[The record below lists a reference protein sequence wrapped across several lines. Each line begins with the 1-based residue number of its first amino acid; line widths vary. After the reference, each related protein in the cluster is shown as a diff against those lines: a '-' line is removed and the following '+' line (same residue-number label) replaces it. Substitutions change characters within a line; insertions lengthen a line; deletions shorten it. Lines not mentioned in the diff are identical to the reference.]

1 MKPANKKQNSLSK
14 NHKIFY
20 SLFSFFMEYTH
31 QSSWIIPFI
40 PLTVPMLIGVGLLI
54 FPTTTKNLRRMW
66 AFPSIFFLSIVM
78 ILSVDL
84 SIHQINNSFI
94 YQYVWSWT
102 INNDL
107 SLEFGYLIDPLTSI
121 MLILITTVGILV
133 LIYSDNYMSHDQGYL
148 RFFAYM
154 SFFNTS
160 MLGLV
165 TSSNLIQ
172 IYIFWELVGMCSY
185 LLIGF
190 WFTRPIAAN
199 ACQKAFVT
207 NRVGDFG
214 LLLGILGFYWIT
226 GSLEFGDLFQI
237 FNNLI
242 YNNEVNIFFVTLC
255 ALLLFCGSVAKSAQ
269 FPLHVWL
276 PDAMEGPTPISA
288 LIHAATMV
296 AAGIFLVARLLP
308 LFIVIPSIMN
318 VIAFIGIITVVLG
331 ATLALAQQDIK
342 RNLAYSTMSQLGY
355 MMLALGMGS
364 YRAALF
370 HLITH
375 AYSKALLFLG
385 SGSIIHSMEA
395 IVGYSPDKSQNMV
408 LMGGLTKHTPITKT
422 TFLIGTLS
430 LCGIPPFAC
439 FWSKDE
445 ILNDSWL
452 YSPIFAIIAC
462 FTAGLTAFY
471 MFRIYLL
478 VFEGY
483 LNVHFENFNGKKN
496 SSFYSISL
504 WGKEGKFFLKKK
516 MNLLALLTMNN
527 NKRTS
532 VFRKK
537 IYPHRI
543 NRNMKSITRRFIDM
557 TYFGTQKTASCFYP
571 HESDN
576 TMLFSM
582 LLLVLFTLFV
592 GAIGINFNQEGID
605 LDILSKLLIPSIDPL
620 HQNSNNSTDWYE
632 FLANAT
638 FSVSFVFFG
647 IFIASF
653 FYKPVYSSLQNLN
666 LLNLFEKNVPKKIV
680 AKIGNVIYDWSYN
693 RGYIDAFYGVSLI
706 VSVRKLA
713 KLNSFFDRQVIDGIP
728 NGVGITSFFLGEA
741 IKYVGGGRISSYIL
755 FFLFIFLVICYCFFL
770 FS

>member
-1 MKPANKKQNSLSK
+1 
-14 NHKIFY
+14 
-20 SLFSFFMEYTH
+20 MEYTH

-40 PLTVPMLIGVGLLI
+40 PLPVPMLIGVGLLL
-54 FPTTTKNLRRMW
+54 FPTATKNLRRMW
-66 AFPSIFFLSIVM
+66 AFPSILLLGIVM
-78 ILSVDL
+78 LFSVDL
-84 SIHQINNSFI
+84 SIDQINNNKTSI

-102 INNDL
+102 LNNDL
-107 SLEFGYLIDPLTSI
+107 SLEFGYLIDSLTSI

-190 WFTRPIAAN
+190 WFTRPVAAN

-214 LLLGILGFYWIT
+214 LLLGILGLYWIT
-226 GSLEFGDLFQI
+226 GSLEFRDLFQI

-242 YNNEVNIFFVTLC
+242 SNNDVNVFFVTLC

-308 LFIVIPSIMN
+308 LFIAIPPIMN
-318 VIAFIGIITVVLG
+318 GISFIGIITLVLG
-331 ATLALAQQDIK
+331 ATLAIAQKDIK

-395 IVGYSPDKSQNMV
+395 IVGYSPEKSQNMV

-422 TFLIGTLS
+422 SFLIGTLS

-439 FWSKDE
+439 FWSKDK

-452 YSPIFAIIAC
+452 YSPIFAILAC
-462 FTAGLTAFY
+462 STAGLTAFY

-483 LNVHFENFNGKKN
+483 LNVHFQKFNGKKN
-496 SSFYSISL
+496 DSLYSISL
-504 WGKEGKFFLKKK
+504 WGKEEKKK
-516 MNLLALLTMNN
+516 VKKKIHLLDLLTMKNN
-527 NKRTS
+527 ERES
-532 VFRKK
+532 FFCKK
-537 IYPHRI
+537 KTYFHRI
-543 NRNMKSITRRFIDM
+543 NRNVKSITRLFINSTHFD
-557 TYFGTQKTASCFYP
+557 TKKTSSFYP
-571 HESDN
+571 HESAN

-582 LLLVLFTLFV
+582 LILVLFTFFV
-592 GAIGINFNQEGID
+592 GVIGISFSQEGID
-605 LDILSKLLIPSIDPL
+605 LDILSKLLIPSIDLL
-620 HQNSNNSTDWYE
+620 HQNLKNSFDWYE
-632 FLANAT
+632 FFTNAT
-638 FSVSFVFFG
+638 FSVSLAFFG

-653 FYKPVYSSLQNLN
+653 FYKPVYSALQNLN
-666 LLNLFEKNVPKKIV
+666 LLNLFEKNVPKKKV
-680 AKIGNVIYDWSYN
+680 AEKMINVIYNWSYN
-693 RGYIDAFYGVSLI
+693 HGYIDAFYGISLI
-706 VSVRKLA
+706 ASVRKLA
-713 KLNSFFDRQVIDGIP
+713 KLNHFFDRQVIDGIP
-728 NGVGITSFFLGEA
+728 NGVGITSFFMGEA

-755 FFLFIFLVICYCFFL
+755 FFLFFLLILLVICSL
-770 FS
+770 FYLFIF

>member
-1 MKPANKKQNSLSK
+1 
-14 NHKIFY
+14 
-20 SLFSFFMEYTH
+20 MEYTH
-31 QSSWIIPFI
+31 QFSWIIPFI
-40 PLTVPMLIGVGLLI
+40 PLPVPMLIGVGLLL
-54 FPTTTKNLRRMW
+54 FPTATKNIRRMW
-66 AFPSIFFLSIVM
+66 AFPSVLLLSIVM
-78 ILSVDL
+78 IFSVDL
-84 SIHQINNSFI
+84 SIHQINNSSI

-107 SLEFGYLIDPLTSI
+107 SLEFGYLIDSLTSI
-121 MLILITTVGILV
+121 MSILITTVGILV
-133 LIYSDNYMSHDQGYL
+133 LIYSDNYMSHDEGYL

-207 NRVGDFG
+207 NRVGDFC
-214 LLLGILGFYWIT
+214 LLLGILGLYWIT
-226 GSLEFGDLFQI
+226 GSLEFRDLFEI

-242 YNNEVNIFFVTLC
+242 SNNEVNLLLVTLC
-255 ALLLFCGSVAKSAQ
+255 AFLLFGGSVAKSAQ

-318 VIAFIGIITVVLG
+318 GIAFIGIITVVLG
-331 ATLALAQQDIK
+331 ATLALAQKDIK
-342 RNLAYSTMSQLGY
+342 RSLAYSTMSQLGY

-408 LMGGLTKHTPITKT
+408 LMGGLTKHVPITKT
-422 TFLIGTLS
+422 AFLVGTLS

-445 ILNDSWL
+445 ILNDIWL

-462 FTAGLTAFY
+462 STAGLTAFY

-483 LNVHFENFNGKKN
+483 LNVNCKNFNGKKN
-496 SSFYSISL
+496 SSFRSISL
-504 WGKEGKFFLKKK
+504 WGKEKEAKKE
-516 MNLLALLTMNN
+516 MNLLSLLTINN
-527 NKRTS
+527 NGRTS
-532 VFRKK
+532 FFRKK
-537 IYPHRI
+537 TDSHRI
-543 NRNMKSITRRFIDM
+543 DRNLKNITWPFIDI
-557 TYFGTQKTASCFYP
+557 TYFETNNTTFSYP
-571 HESDN
+571 HESEN

-582 LLLVLFTLFV
+582 LVLILFTLFIGV
-592 GAIGINFNQEGID
+592 IGISFNQEGLD
-605 LDILSKLLIPSIDPL
+605 LDILSKFLIPSIDLL
-620 HQNSNNSTDWYE
+620 HSNSNNSENWYE
-632 FLANAT
+632 FVTNAA
-638 FSVSFVFFG
+638 FSVSIAFFG

-653 FYKPVYSSLQNLN
+653 FYKPFYSSLLNFN
-666 LLNLFEKNVPKKIV
+666 LLNLFSKNFSKKIV
-680 AKIGNVIYDWSYN
+680 ADKIRNLIYDWSYN
-693 RGYIDAFYGVSLI
+693 RGYIDPFYRISLI
-706 VSVRKLA
+706 NNVRRLA
-713 KLNSFFDRQVIDGIP
+713 KLNYFFDRRVIDGIP
-728 NGVGITSFFLGEA
+728 NGVGITSFFLGEV
-741 IKYVGGGRISSYIL
+741 IKYAGGGRISSYIL
-755 FFLFIFLVICYCFFL
+755 LYFFYALIFLLIYYFL
-770 FS
+770 L

>member
-1 MKPANKKQNSLSK
+1 
-14 NHKIFY
+14 
-20 SLFSFFMEYTH
+20 MEYTH
-31 QSSWIIPFI
+31 QYSWIIPFI
-40 PLTVPMLIGVGLLI
+40 PLPVPMLIGVGLLL
-54 FPTTTKNLRRMW
+54 FPTATKNIRRMW
-66 AFPSIFFLSIVM
+66 AFPSVLFLSIVM
-78 ILSVDL
+78 IFSVDL
-84 SIHQINNSFI
+84 SIHQINNSSI

-107 SLEFGYLIDPLTSI
+107 SLEFGYLIDSLTSI
-121 MLILITTVGILV
+121 MSILITTVGILV
-133 LIYSDNYMSHDQGYL
+133 LIYSDNYMSHDEGYL

-207 NRVGDFG
+207 NRVGDFF
-214 LLLGILGFYWIT
+214 LLLGILGLYWIT
-226 GSLEFGDLFQI
+226 GSLEFRDLFEI

-242 YNNEVNIFFVTLC
+242 YNNEVNLLLVTLC
-255 ALLLFCGSVAKSAQ
+255 AFLLFGGSVAKSAQ

-318 VIAFIGIITVVLG
+318 GIALIGIITVVLG
-331 ATLALAQQDIK
+331 ATLALAQKDIK
-342 RNLAYSTMSQLGY
+342 RSLAYSTMSQLGY

-408 LMGGLTKHTPITKT
+408 LMGGLTKHVPITKIA
-422 TFLIGTLS
+422 FLVGTLS

-462 FTAGLTAFY
+462 STAGLTAFY

-483 LNVHFENFNGKKN
+483 LNVNCKNYNGKKN
-496 SSFYSISL
+496 SSFHSISL
-504 WGKEGKFFLKKK
+504 WGKEKEAKKK
-516 MNLLALLTMNN
+516 MHLLSLLTMNN
-527 NKRTS
+527 NGS
-532 VFRKK
+532 ASFFRKK
-537 IYPHRI
+537 THSHRI
-543 NRNMKSITRRFIDM
+543 ARNLKNITWPFIDI
-557 TYFGTQKTASCFYP
+557 TYFETNNTTFSYP
-571 HESDN
+571 HESEN
-576 TMLFSM
+576 TMLFAM
-582 LLLVLFTLFV
+582 LVLILFTLFIGV
-592 GAIGINFNQEGID
+592 IGISFNQEGLD
-605 LDILSKLLIPSIDPL
+605 LDILSKLLIPSIDLL
-620 HQNSNNSTDWYE
+620 HPNSNNSENWYE
-632 FLANAT
+632 FVTNAT
-638 FSVSFVFFG
+638 FSVSIAFFG

-653 FYKPVYSSLQNLN
+653 FYKPFYSSLQNFN
-666 LLNLFEKNVPKKIV
+666 LLNLFSKNVSKKIV
-680 AKIGNVIYDWSYN
+680 ADKIKNVIYDWSYN
-693 RGYIDAFYGVSLI
+693 RGYIDAFYRISLI
-706 VSVRKLA
+706 NNVRRLA
-713 KLNSFFDRQVIDGIP
+713 KQNYFFDRRVIDGIP
-728 NGVGITSFFLGEA
+728 NGVGITSFFLGEV
-741 IKYVGGGRISSYIL
+741 IKYLGGGRISSYIL
-755 FFLFIFLVICYCFFL
+755 LYFFYALIFLLIYFFIL
-770 FS
+770 

>member
-1 MKPANKKQNSLSK
+1 
-14 NHKIFY
+14 
-20 SLFSFFMEYTH
+20 MEYTH
-31 QSSWIIPFI
+31 QSSWILPFI
-40 PLTVPMLIGVGLLI
+40 PLPVPILIGVGLLL
-54 FPTTTKNLRRMW
+54 FPTATKKLRRMW
-66 AFPSIFFLSIVM
+66 AFPSVLLLSIVM
-78 ILSVDL
+78 IFSIDL
-84 SIHQINNSFI
+84 SIHQINNSSI

-107 SLEFGYLIDPLTSI
+107 SLEFGYLIDSLTSI
-121 MLILITTVGILV
+121 MSILITTVGILV

-172 IYIFWELVGMCSY
+172 IYIFWELVGICSY

-214 LLLGILGFYWIT
+214 LLLGILGLYWIT
-226 GSLEFGDLFQI
+226 GSLEFRDLFQI

-242 YNNEVNIFFVTLC
+242 YNNEVNFLFVTLC

-318 VIAFIGIITVVLG
+318 GIALIGIITVVLG
-331 ATLALAQQDIK
+331 ATLALAQKDIK
-342 RNLAYSTMSQLGY
+342 INLAYSTMSQLGY

-408 LMGGLTKHTPITKT
+408 LMGGLTKHAPITKT
-422 TFLIGTLS
+422 AFLVGTLS

-462 FTAGLTAFY
+462 STAGLTAFY

-483 LNVHFENFNGKKN
+483 LNVNFQNFNGKKN

-504 WGKEGKFFLKKK
+504 WGKEGKKCFKKK
-516 MNLLALLTMNN
+516 IHLLALLTMNN
-527 NKRTS
+527 NERTS
-532 VFRKK
+532 FFRKK
-537 IYPHRI
+537 TYPHRI
-543 NRNMKSITRRFIDM
+543 NRNVKSITRLFIDI
-557 TYFGTQKTASCFYP
+557 THFGTKKTASFYP

-582 LLLVLFTLFV
+582 LVLVLFTFFV
-592 GAIGINFNQEGID
+592 GAIGISFSQKGID
-605 LDILSKLLIPSIDPL
+605 LDILSKLLIPSIDLL
-620 HQNSNNSTDWYE
+620 HQKSNNSVDWYE
-632 FLANAT
+632 FFTNAT
-638 FSVSFVFFG
+638 FSVSLAFFG

-653 FYKPVYSSLQNLN
+653 FYKPVYSVLKNLN
-666 LLNLFEKNVPKKIV
+666 LLNLFDKNFPKKIF
-680 AKIGNVIYDWSYN
+680 ADKMINVIYDWSYN
-693 RGYIDAFYGVSLI
+693 RGYIDAFYGISLI
-706 VSVRKLA
+706 ASVRKLA
-713 KLNSFFDRQVIDGIP
+713 KLNYFFDRQVIDGIP
-728 NGVGITSFFLGEA
+728 NGIGITSFFMGEA

-755 FFLFIFLVICYCFFL
+755 FFLFFVLIFLVICYFFIY
-770 FS
+770 SIY